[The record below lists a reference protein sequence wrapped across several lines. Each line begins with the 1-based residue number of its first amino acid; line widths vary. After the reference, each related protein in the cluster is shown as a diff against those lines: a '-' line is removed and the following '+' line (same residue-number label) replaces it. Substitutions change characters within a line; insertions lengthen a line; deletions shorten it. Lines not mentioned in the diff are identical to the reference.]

1 MKKAVLSS
9 ILILSLCA
17 SLCSCS
23 STSTQ
28 PVNSTAEN
36 TTTQTANDTT
46 EETSEET
53 EPFPYVGTW
62 ATEDHKAYLKIYE
75 DHTLVMTAML
85 ESNITTTVNGV
96 STNKVTTSINTYD
109 FTWDAT
115 DDIFYFNGT
124 AEYTPAEKDGQY
136 MLTYKSTTYYRVG
149 DLDYEI
155 QFEEPDQGDGKIDL
169 SLCEQYVLGTTIKAE
184 GFELTLDEVGLAE
197 DIRITTEGDLTI
209 TAGPSVIEGKQYV
222 YLKGTLK
229 NTGTTSMTS
238 AIGGK
243 VYLDEYEFDLK
254 TDLISTQG
262 APTAHVDPLDTAR
275 VILYV
280 EISDEMASVFSSGK
294 IIFGFN
300 DNFADVL
307 LEKAQYLYYVDVPK

>member
-1 MKKAVLSS
+1 MKKPILSS

-17 SLCSCS
+17 SLCSCGS
-23 STSTQ
+23 ISTQ
-28 PVNSTAEN
+28 PVNSTEEN
-36 TTTQTANDTT
+36 ATPQTTNDTT
-46 EETSEET
+46 AETSKET

-62 ATEDHKAYLKIYE
+62 INEERNVYWKIYE
-75 DHTLVMTAML
+75 DNKLVMTAML
-85 ESNITTTVNGV
+85 VSNFTSTVNGV
-96 STNKVTTSINTYD
+96 STNTVTTSIETYD
-109 FTWDAT
+109 FTWNVT
-115 DDIFYFNGT
+115 DEVFYFNGVT
-124 AEYTPAEKDGQY
+124 GYTPAEKDGQY
-136 MLTYKSTTYYRVG
+136 MLVYDSNTYYRVG

-155 QFEEPDQGDGKIDL
+155 QFDEPDQGDGKIDI
-169 SLCEQYVLGTTIKAE
+169 SDCEQYALGTTIKAE
-184 GFELTLDEVGLAE
+184 GFELTLEEVGVAK
-197 DIRITTEGDLTI
+197 DCRIVTEGSLTI
-209 TAGPSVIEGKQYV
+209 ISGPSVIEGKQYV

-275 VILYV
+275 IILFV
-280 EISDEMASVFSSGK
+280 EISDEMASVFTSGK

>member
-1 MKKAVLSS
+1 MKKTVLSS

-36 TTTQTANDTT
+36 TTTQITNDST

-53 EPFPYVGTW
+53 ESFPYVGTW

-75 DHTLVMTAML
+75 DNTLVMTALL
-85 ESNITTTVNGV
+85 ETNLTTTVNGV
-96 STNKVTTSINTYD
+96 STNSVTTRVETYD
-109 FTWDAT
+109 FTWNAT
-115 DDIFYFNGT
+115 DDVFYFNGT

-136 MLTYKSTTYYRVG
+136 MLTYNSTTYYRVG

-169 SLCEQYVLGTTIKAE
+169 SLCEQYVLGTTIEAA

-197 DIRITTEGDLTI
+197 DIRITTEGSITI

-262 APTAHVDPLDTAR
+262 APTAYVDPLDTAR

-300 DNFADVL
+300 DNFENVF